1 MSNHIEVKIQIIIH
15 STDDFNKISNA
26 LVNLFNLDPDDFK
39 IQSLTGHFENPITML
54 TVILRRTKAEEFIS
68 IFFSK
73 INKNDLGTLSETLD
87 EKITSAGLKIRISKQ
102 EIVMGKIILN
112 DRDAIKIT
120 ITIPVYVKKN
130 LAKIYRQTLKIPQ

>member
-54 TVILRRTKAEEFIS
+54 TAILRRTKAEEFIS
-68 IFFSK
+68 IFF
-73 INKNDLGTLSETLD
+73 LS
-87 EKITSAGLKIRISKQ
+87 
-102 EIVMGKIILN
+102 
-112 DRDAIKIT
+112 T
-120 ITIPVYVKKN
+120 I
-130 LAKIYRQTLKIPQ
+130 QTKDFS

>member
-73 INKNDLGTLSETLD
+73 INKNDLGTLSEILD